1 MNWTDESA
9 AGNLTGADRPAERS
23 DADARSQKS
32 KTVRINTLALVYPPP
47 GVPALPT
54 AVAAAD
60 LQTAQ
65 RSRTAVE
72 EAREAVARARPDSL
86 DQSQAALGVALSQR
100 QQFWI
105 DTCCDPTHMHA
116 PSGQVLELYRQ
127 CGCRFVAPTRD
138 QSQVVLD
145 ALDAAVPYWD
155 RDHPELFHQTLEL
168 NFPELHRHF

>member
-9 AGNLTGADRPAERS
+9 AGNLTGPGQPAEGP

-32 KTVRINTLALVYPPP
+32 KTVRINTLAVYPEQAA
-47 GVPALPT
+47 VSTMQA
-54 AVAAAD
+54 AVATAN
-60 LQTAQ
+60 LRSAQ
-65 RSRTAVE
+65 RSRAAVE
-72 EAREAVARARPDSL
+72 EARDAVARSRPDNL
-86 DQSQAALGVALSQR
+86 DQSQAALCVALSQR
-100 QQFWI
+100 QEFWI

-145 ALDAAVPYWD
+145 ALDAAAPHWD
-155 RDHPELFHQTLEL
+155 RDHPELFYETLEL